1 MERGGGGGQEQ
12 SGQFSLPKSCSS
24 SKTQLISSPQ
34 CSSRDAPAP
43 SPHLSFLSSLRSI
56 PCASLVMSGFLST
69 YSVSDTIHVY
79 FFFFIFLFRAVP
91 LAYGGSQAR
100 GRIGATAAGLRHS
113 HSNSDP
119 SHVCDVHHSSRQCQ
133 IFNPR
138 SEVRDQACIL
148 RRILVRFIS
157 PEPRWE
163 LRWVLLLSTF

>member
-79 FFFFIFLFRAVP
+79 FFFFFFSFLGRHPWHMEVPRSGAEPELQPPASATATATRIRATSATYTTAHGNARSLTHGARSGIKP
-91 LAYGGSQAR
+91 ASSGGS
-100 GRIGATAAGLRHS
+100 
-113 HSNSDP
+113 
-119 SHVCDVHHSSRQCQ
+119 
-133 IFNPR
+133 
-138 SEVRDQACIL
+138 
-148 RRILVRFIS
+148 
-157 PEPRWE
+157 
-163 LRWVLLLSTF
+163 